1 MVLSNQDDL
10 IQPGDQVQIK
20 TLSPLFREAYTAEI
34 LSVQERTLQI
44 SMPMHEGKLAL
55 LGARIPL
62 ELVCLKNGFSF
73 SSEVISRTFK
83 PNPYLLLQLPYD
95 LRLKSGKRPRVITVT
110 SGKGGVG
117 KTTFTIN
124 LAITL
129 SQMGQRVF
137 VIDADL
143 GTANID
149 VLLNLHPPYNLTHI
163 INKEKEL
170 LDIIVEGPGGI
181 YVVPGGSGLQNLAD
195 MENWQFSH
203 LINSLQ
209 MLEQYADIILIDT
222 GAGLSKN
229 VVNFV
234 LAADS
239 VIVVTTPEPHS
250 ITDAYAILKV
260 LDEYRL
266 SITPQLLLNRVES
279 VREYQDVSAKM
290 LQVADRFLKMRIH
303 PLGYIFE
310 DPVVPKSNRS
320 LKPFSLE
327 YPDSPA
333 TRCIRNIADCLLH
346 PDKEK
351 EQPPVQEK
359 SFFGRIKELFNR

>member
-1 MVLSNQDDL
+1 MPNQDYL
-10 IQPGDQVQIK
+10 IQPGDKVQIK
-20 TLSPLFREAYTAEI
+20 TLSPLFRDEYTAEI

-44 SMPMHEGKLAL
+44 SMPVHEGKLAL
-55 LGARIPL
+55 LGARISL
-62 ELVCLKNGFSF
+62 ELVCLRNGFSF

-83 PNPYLLLQLPYD
+83 PNPHLLLQLPYD
-95 LRLKSGKRPRVITVT
+95 LHLQSKKRPRVITIT

-124 LAITL
+124 FAITL
-129 SQMGQRVF
+129 ARMGQRVF

-143 GTANID
+143 GTANVD
-149 VLLNLHPPYNLTHI
+149 VLLNIHPQYNLTHI
-163 INKEKEL
+163 ISKEKEL
-170 LDIIVEGPGGI
+170 LDIITEGPGGI

-222 GAGLSKN
+222 GAGLSRN
-229 VVNFV
+229 VINFV

-250 ITDAYAILKV
+250 ITDAYAIMKV

-266 SITPQLLLNRVES
+266 SVTPQLLLNRVES
-279 VREYQDVSAKM
+279 FREYQDVSGKM
-290 LQVADRFLKMRIH
+290 MQVTNRFLNMRINA
-303 PLGYIFE
+303 LGYILE
-310 DPVVPKSNRS
+310 DPVVPKANRS
-320 LKPFSLE
+320 LKPFALE

-333 TRCIRNIADCLLH
+333 SRSLRAIADRMLY
-346 PDKEK
+346 PDREKEK
-351 EQPPVQEK
+351 APPAQEK
-359 SFFGRIKELFNR
+359 SFFNKIKELFNR